1 MDIGEFSPSGS
12 SDAGADASDPIG
24 AVAVAPGLQLS
35 TEASDTRL
43 SAYISADARDAV
55 RLGQYLLIAYPE
67 GDLLFTRVVAME
79 YAAEFDLDD
88 ATEIQT
94 RRALASDSFDERA
107 YKLLLRMEP
116 LGILSRSGDGYTR
129 RASDRLPKPGA
140 AVRVAADPAEIK
152 SGLAIPAGGLFL
164 GHVAVNGRVIETG
177 TVPTPIDYRLRDVDT
192 PGDPLIFRHLLIAG
206 GTGAGK
212 THMAKN
218 ILRQLL
224 APERRYTMGD
234 GRQLPPAVVQFD
246 PQDEYAQMAH
256 DNTAVDRDWQQRLER
271 MGVAYGGVP
280 DTLALVPRYG
290 ETTYAPSGHTAETL
304 AFTIPFSLTR
314 HRPYLIAGGDLN
326 EQQYHALR
334 SLLRRFFASDEA
346 PTFSAFLAYL
356 GAEETR
362 ATALDRDRIHE
373 ATYDAVVRRVRAV
386 PREIFDQPAPSLPEL
401 DHRLVRPGGLTVIPT
416 YHLADSRVRSIVVLA
431 VSSFL
436 IDSKLSTSPLSMRVK
451 ETPLIIGMD
460 EAHNFL
466 ADADGAQAQQVIATF
481 TEAAKQGRKERLGL
495 FLITQ
500 DPQDI
505 APGIFKQIN
514 TRCVLNLVDRAA
526 IERVNVPAALR
537 WAVPYLGRGE
547 MIVHSPDNS
556 EAVQVT
562 GLPVALTRHGR

>member
-1 MDIGEFSPSGS
+1 MDIGEFSPAGE
-12 SDAGADASDPIG
+12 DAAAAADAIG

-35 TEASDTRL
+35 TEDADTRVT
-43 SAYISADARDAV
+43 AYISAEARDEV
-55 RLGQYLLIAYPE
+55 RLGQYLLVPYPDA
-67 GDLLFTRVVAME
+67 DLLFTRVTAME

-94 RRALASDSFDERA
+94 RRALASERFDERA
-107 YKLLLRMEP
+107 YKLLVSMDP
-116 LGILSRSGDGYTR
+116 LGILSPRGDGYAR

-152 SGLAIPAGGLFL
+152 SGLAIPTDGLFM

-177 TVPTPIDYRLRDVDT
+177 AHPTPIDYRLRDGGT

-224 APERRYTMGD
+224 APGRRYTLGD
-234 GRQLPPAVVQFD
+234 GRELAPAVVQFD

-256 DNTAVDRDWQQRLER
+256 DNAALDAEWAERLEA
-271 MGVAYGGVP
+271 MDVASGGVD
-280 DTLALVPRYG
+280 DTLALVPRFG
-290 ETTYAPSGHTAETL
+290 DTTYAPSGHTAETL

-314 HRPYLIAGGDLN
+314 QRPYLIAGGDLN

-334 SLLRRFFASDEA
+334 SLLRRFFASTEA
-346 PTFSAFLAYL
+346 PTFTGFLSYL
-356 GAEETR
+356 GDDETR
-362 ATALDRDRIHE
+362 ASAIDRDRIHE

-386 PREIFDQPAPSLPEL
+386 PRDIFDQPAPSLPEL
-401 DHRLVRPGGLTVIPT
+401 DHRLVRSGGLTVIPT
-416 YHLADSRVRSIVVLA
+416 YHLPDSRVRSIVVLA
-431 VSSFL
+431 VSGFL
-436 IDSKLSTSPLSMRVK
+436 IDSKLSTSPISRRVK
-451 ETPLIIGMD
+451 QTPLIIGMD

-466 ADADGAQAQQVIATF
+466 ADAEGAQAQQVIATF

-514 TRCVLNLVDRAA
+514 TRCVLNLVDSAA
-526 IERVNVPAALR
+526 IDRVNVPSALR
-537 WAVPYLGRGE
+537 WAVPYLGRGQ

>member
-1 MDIGEFSPSGS
+1 MDIGEFSPAGEDTAAAT
-12 SDAGADASDPIG
+12 DAIG

-35 TEASDTRL
+35 TEDADTRVT
-43 SAYISADARDAV
+43 AYISADARDEV
-55 RLGQYLLIAYPE
+55 RLGQYLLVPYPDA
-67 GDLLFTRVVAME
+67 DLLFTRVTALE

-94 RRALASDSFDERA
+94 RRALSSDTFDERA
-107 YKLLLRMEP
+107 YKLLVRMDP
-116 LGILSRSGDGYTR
+116 LGILSRDGDGYTR

-152 SGLAIPAGGLFL
+152 SGLAIPTGGLFL

-177 TVPTPIDYRLRDVDT
+177 AHPTPIDYRLRDGDT

-206 GTGAGK
+206 APGAGK
-212 THMAKN
+212 THMPKH
-218 ILRQLL
+218 ILRPVL
-224 APERRYTMGD
+224 APERRYTLCD
-234 GRQLPPAVVQFD
+234 GRQLAPAVVQFD

-256 DNTAVDRDWQQRLER
+256 DNAAIDADWQTRLEA
-271 MGVAYGGVP
+271 MDVASGGVT
-280 DTLALVPRYG
+280 DTLALVPRFG
-290 ETTYAPSGHTAETL
+290 DTTYAPSGHTAETL

-314 HRPYLIAGGDLN
+314 QRPYLIAGGDLN

-334 SLLRRFFASDEA
+334 SLLRRFFASTEA
-346 PTFSAFLAYL
+346 PTFTAFLAHL
-356 GAEETR
+356 RAEETR
-362 ATALDRDRIHE
+362 ATAIERDRIHE

-386 PREIFDQPAPSLPEL
+386 PRDIFDQPAPSLPEV
-401 DHRLVRPGGLTVIPT
+401 DHRLVRSGGLTVIPT
-416 YHLADSRVRSIVVLA
+416 YHLPDSRVRSIVVLA
-431 VSSFL
+431 VSGFL
-436 IDSKLSTSPLSMRVK
+436 IDSKLSTSPISQRVK

-466 ADADGAQAQQVIATF
+466 ADAEGAQAQQVIATF

>member
-1 MDIGEFSPSGS
+1 MDIGEFSPAGEDTAAAT
-12 SDAGADASDPIG
+12 DAIG

-35 TEASDTRL
+35 TEDADTRVT
-43 SAYISADARDAV
+43 AYISADARDEV
-55 RLGQYLLIAYPE
+55 RLGQYLLVPYPDA
-67 GDLLFTRVVAME
+67 DLLFTRVTALE

-94 RRALASDSFDERA
+94 RRALSSDTFDERA
-107 YKLLLRMEP
+107 YKLLVRMDP
-116 LGILSRSGDGYTR
+116 LGILSRDGDGYTR

-152 SGLAIPAGGLFL
+152 SGLAIPTGGLFL

-177 TVPTPIDYRLRDVDT
+177 AHPTPIDYRLRDGDT

-224 APERRYTMGD
+224 APERRYTLGD
-234 GRQLPPAVVQFD
+234 GRQLAPAVVQFD

-256 DNTAVDRDWQQRLER
+256 DNAAIDADWQTRLEA
-271 MGVAYGGVP
+271 MDVASGGVP
-280 DTLALVPRYG
+280 DTLALVPRFG
-290 ETTYAPSGHTAETL
+290 DTTYAPSGHTAETL

-314 HRPYLIAGGDLN
+314 QRPYLIAGGDLN

-334 SLLRRFFASDEA
+334 SLLRRFFASTEA
-346 PTFSAFLAYL
+346 PTFTAFLAHL
-356 GAEETR
+356 RAEETR
-362 ATALDRDRIHE
+362 ATAIERDRIHE

-386 PREIFDQPAPSLPEL
+386 PRDIFDQPAPSLPEV
-401 DHRLVRPGGLTVIPT
+401 DHRLVRSGGLTVIPT
-416 YHLADSRVRSIVVLA
+416 YHLPDSRVRSIVVLA
-431 VSSFL
+431 VSGFL
-436 IDSKLSTSPLSMRVK
+436 IDSKLSTSPISPRVK

-466 ADADGAQAQQVIATF
+466 ADAEGAQAQQVIATF

>member
-1 MDIGEFSPSGS
+1 MDIGEFSPPGAP
-12 SDAGADASDPIG
+12 DAGASDPIG
-24 AVAVAPGLQLS
+24 AIAVAPGLQLS
-35 TEASDTRL
+35 TEEADTRL
-43 SAYISADARDAV
+43 TAYISADDRDAV
-55 RLGQYLLIAYPE
+55 RLGQYLLVPYPE
-67 GDLLFTRVVAME
+67 GDLLFTRVTAME
-79 YAAEFDLDD
+79 YQAEFDLDD

-94 RRALASDSFDERA
+94 RRALSSDRFDERA
-107 YKLLLRMEP
+107 YKLLVRMDP
-116 LGILSRSGDGYTR
+116 LGILTPDGDDYAR

-140 AVRVAADPAEIK
+140 TVRVAADPAEIK
-152 SGLAIPAGGLFL
+152 SGLAIPASGLFL

-177 TVPTPIDYRLRDVDT
+177 TPSTPIDYRLRDVDS

-224 APERRYTMGD
+224 TPDRRYTLGD
-234 GRQLPPAVVQFD
+234 GRKLAPAVVQFD

-256 DNTAVDRDWQQRLER
+256 ANPAVDADWQRRLDA
-271 MGVAYGGVP
+271 MGITHGAVT
-280 DTLALVPRYG
+280 DTLALVPRFG
-290 ETTYAPSGHTAETL
+290 DTTYAPTGHSAETL
-304 AFTIPFSLTR
+304 AFTIPFSMTR
-314 HRPYLIAGGDLN
+314 QRPYLIAGGDLN

-334 SLLRRFFASDEA
+334 SLLRRFFSTSDA
-346 PTFSAFLAYL
+346 PTFSAFLDHLAM
-356 GAEETR
+356 AETR
-362 ATALDRDRIHE
+362 DAAVDRDRIHE

-386 PREIFDQPAPSLPEL
+386 PREIFDQAAPSLPEL

-431 VSSFL
+431 VSGFL
-436 IDSKLSTSPLSMRVK
+436 IDSKLSTSPLSQRVK
-451 ETPLIIGMD
+451 ETPLVIGMD

-466 ADADGAQAQQVIATF
+466 ADAEGAQAQQVIATF

-505 APGIFKQIN
+505 APGIFKQVN

-526 IERVNVPAALR
+526 IDRVNVPAALR

-547 MIVHSPDNS
+547 MIAHSPDNS